1 MMDNPLELPPQHKLP
16 TNTRELRKTKKGHKK
31 NSCARFFRTA
41 DPMVIAGGT
50 AVACKWRRRRGAG
63 PSWAELRDS
72 PRAGSLLGGERGG
85 DVGHL
90 GGAARPGAA

>member
-41 DPMVIAGGT
+41 DPMVRAGGDSSGVQ
-50 AVACKWRRRRGAG
+50 VAAQAWR
-63 PSWAELRDS
+63 
-72 PRAGSLLGGERGG
+72 GSL
-85 DVGHL
+85 VG
-90 GGAARPGAA
+90 